1 VNYEYGVTGEVD
13 FHLDESLDKFVM
25 FGSGRFAPL
34 KDQRNEVG
42 IVANYGNIKIK
53 IYSKTKQAALS
64 QIYRPKEKEMVRV
77 EFKEDRLSR
86 SMPCRTVEEFGKPS
100 TWDMMDEKLKDNFRK
115 VLFIDPNLNG
125 STLKDRV
132 IIQRADYFNIVDLAR
147 RDARAYRQF
156 RDKYNIL
163 AIDSI
168 GGVMRELNRLLSP

>member
-1 VNYEYGVTGEVD
+1 
-13 FHLDESLDKFVM
+13 
-25 FGSGRFAPL
+25 
-34 KDQRNEVG
+34 
-42 IVANYGNIKIK
+42 
-53 IYSKTKQAALS
+53 
-64 QIYRPKEKEMVRV
+64 
-77 EFKEDRLSR
+77 
-86 SMPCRTVEEFGKPS
+86 MPCRTVEEFGKPS